1 MGETG
6 MGNGRDKRFEEETL
20 EVKPIFQ
27 GKVINVDVETVRL
40 PDGGTATREIVRHPG
55 AVCVLAVIG
64 ERILVVEQYRKALG
78 RNLMEI
84 PAGKLER
91 GEDPLSAAEREL
103 QEETGYTAGRLE
115 KLASFYS
122 APGFCDELLHLYLAE
137 DLKAG
142 DAHPDEDEFLECGAV
157 TLEEAKQLIAD
168 GVIADAKTILAVQA
182 WELLC
187 IGNPGRLRP
196 E

>member
-1 MGETG
+1 MNERIMNDGKET
-6 MGNGRDKRFEEETL
+6 RLEEETL

-27 GKVINVDVETVRL
+27 GKVISVDVETVRL
-40 PDGGTATREIVRHPG
+40 PDGGQATREIVRHPG
-55 AVCVLAVIG
+55 AVCVLARIG

-78 RNLMEI
+78 RNLVEI

-103 QEETGYTAGRLE
+103 QEETGYTAGRME

-137 DLKAG
+137 DLQAG
-142 DAHPDEDEFLECGAV
+142 DAHLDEDEFLECGAV
-157 TLEEAKQLIAD
+157 TMEEAKGLIAR
-168 GVIADAKTILAVQA
+168 GGIADAKTILAIQA
-182 WELLC
+182 WELLVL
-187 IGNPGRLRP
+187 GEQGRLKL

>member
-20 EVKPIFQ
+20 EVRPIFQ

-84 PAGKLER
+84 PAGKLEL

-182 WELLC
+182 WELLRL
-187 IGNPGRLRP
+187 GNPGGLRP